1 MVIPSNGRKRDDHI
15 NRGCYVDK
23 TGQYKLDNKN
33 HFFTSYSCCARNPFI
48 EYGDIET
55 DMEKLGPDDDWDAEH
70 VPQAIEIHAVSKF
83 KHILEMFDIPMHF
96 KAQQGQ
102 VKCPSVKQCET
113 IIKSGVKQGK
123 KCNRINCFIHKP
135 KCEAVES
142 GETCNRINCSFHKPV
157 IKQLIEDYLLK
168 FYKKKLL
175 TEEQCKCLGKY
186 TPDNKKVS
194 FVDYVRHAN
203 FANSLSKE
211 EQEEKKQQAI
221 VCNICGHPFDDSFW
235 ENADDKEETSTI
247 IPKNTNKLKKFK
259 EFEKLYW
266 KQIID
271 STSNEKKCKKKL
283 AELHKEFIKT
293 GIPPA
298 LIKKKPPKRSPL
310 YKKKNRQKA
319 LDHEHLLEHDNFVG
333 VSHSYCNLNRQP
345 RRFFIPVFFH
355 NGSNYDFRLLIREL
369 IHFRTKGHDISVIAK
384 SGFNF
389 ISVQFGIFKFL
400 DSCRFLSDSEEVLA
414 NQLANRKDGKDTKY
428 TNYDKFI
435 QLRTYFEN
443 HERFKQGDWKLLT
456 RKGALPYEYISPA
469 HYGDL
474 CLPPIEK
481 FISKLTGKSITR
493 DKYKELQNIWNS
505 FGCENLGEFLEI
517 YLESDV
523 LILADV
529 FENFRD
535 NCLKSYHL
543 DPANFVSGPSLSYH
557 ALLLMSNVVFE
568 PVPDLETYFFIERAK
583 HGGLS
588 QMVTRYSRAINTKSK
603 ALRKYF
609 NEPKFDENALTRTIY
624 YIDCNQLYPTAMLH
638 PLPVGDY
645 KFISTFHI
653 DLGNKLRK
661 PRVIYKN
668 QEWIKSLD
676 TEGKYGYLIEITSH
690 TPKDKENRNND
701 LPPLPESL
709 TPQQVSP
716 YSSEH
721 YDGEVPSEK
730 LIAHLGTKNHIVN
743 HFVEIQQAIKQG
755 EVIDKIHRIL
765 RFRQAPFAKEYV
777 TLNNNQ
783 RIIASRNKDE
793 FGKAFFKLM
802 NNSCFGQL
810 MMDEKRFK
818 HGKFVSSRK
827 KKKVRGVEVSERKLA
842 ILDPKCID
850 YYDLDE
856 DKENSFVLMNRKKTL
871 TRPIACGCGIFG
883 MSKSYIIEMWYKLID
898 KFGAENIHL
907 IFTDTDSLCFELT
920 GKNYQEADLIYHH
933 IKPTQNLLHYLTY
946 ECP

>member
-1 MVIPSNGRKRDDHI
+1 
-15 NRGCYVDK
+15 
-23 TGQYKLDNKN
+23 
-33 HFFTSYSCCARNPFI
+33 
-48 EYGDIET
+48 
-55 DMEKLGPDDDWDAEH
+55 MEKLGPDDDWDAEH

-83 KHILEMFDIPMHF
+83 KHIFEMFDIPMHF

-102 VKCPSVKQCET
+102 VKCPSVKQCEA
-113 IIKSGVKQGK
+113 IIKSGVRQGK
-123 KCNRINCFIHKP
+123 KCNRINCYIHKP

-142 GETCNRINCSFHKPV
+142 GKKCNRINCSFHKPV

-221 VCNICGHPFDDSFW
+221 VCNICGQPFDDSFW

-271 STSNEKKCKKKL
+271 STSDEKKCKKKL

-293 GIPPA
+293 GIAPA

-400 DSCRFLSDSEEVLA
+400 DSRRFLSDSEEVLA

-505 FGCENLGEFLEI
+505 FGCKNLGEFLEI

-609 NEPKFDENALTRTIY
+609 NEPNFDENALTRTIY

-676 TEGKYGYLIEITSH
+676 TEGKYGYLIEITTH

-783 RIIASRNKDE
+783 RIIASKKKDE

-842 ILDPKCID
+842 ISDPKCID

-871 TRPIACGCGIFG
+871 TRPIACGCAIFG

-920 GKNYQEADLIYHH
+920 GKNYQEADLIYYH
-933 IKPTQNLLHYLTY
+933 IKNDPEFASLFDLRDVPGSSIYLWGIGSMKIIAKNCVKIFTHIY
-946 ECP
+946 CF